1 MHEEGGQFVQPI
13 HYRGR
18 GHGGNQAV
26 PPGYNESPHIQQ
38 IQASL
43 SYVTGSH
50 NMKFGFQNE
59 FGQIDLFS
67 QTVPASVDYYFVNGV
82 PDRVR
87 QWATPI
93 HTANK
98 LSAEMGIYAQ
108 DEWTIKRATVNMGLR
123 FDYFA
128 NSFPEQ
134 HLGPGLFVP
143 TRDVTFAPADFYSLK
158 DLTPRLGVTF
168 DVFGNGKTALK
179 SHWGRQSAGCRPAP
193 ATRSAIFQPVRLAP
207 GPTSTATSTWTAI
220 C

>member
-26 PPGYNESPHIQQ
+26 APGYNESPHIQQ

-59 FGQIDLFS
+59 FGQIDLYS

-108 DEWTIKRATVNMGLR
+108 DAWTIKRATINMGLR

-134 HLGPGLFVP
+134 DARAGPVRADPQHHLCADGFLQPEGPDAP
-143 TRDVTFAPADFYSLK
+143 TRVSPTTCSA
-158 DLTPRLGVTF
+158 
-168 DVFGNGKTALK
+168 TA
-179 SHWGRQSAGCRPAP
+179 RR
-193 ATRSAIFQPVRLAP
+193 R
-207 GPTSTATSTWTAI
+207 
-220 C
+220 